1 MQRKKS
7 PTWNCK
13 VQTCS
18 SNKST
23 NIEKVWKICNDFYE
37 NALKTSELEK
47 KRKEQGE
54 RAMWNQVDKLIVN
67 RAVTDPELSDLAV
80 KFKAQMLSGGL
91 TRRRAALKLLDA
103 FLSKPHELIETK

>member
-18 SNKST
+18 SNKNT